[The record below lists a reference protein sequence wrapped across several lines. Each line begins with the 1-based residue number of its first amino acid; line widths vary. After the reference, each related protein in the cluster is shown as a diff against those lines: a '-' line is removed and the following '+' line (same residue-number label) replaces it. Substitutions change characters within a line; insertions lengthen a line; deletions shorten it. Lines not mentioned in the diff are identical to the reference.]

1 MKLKNSQLLIVRQ
14 LDKKVQSFSILAKES
29 TPTKGWISS
38 IRKALNM
45 SLKQFGTRMSMSAQG
60 IKDLET
66 REAEG
71 TISLNSLKEAGK
83 ALNMNFVYGFV
94 PVSYSIEEMIEAR
107 AREMAIKIVKRTA
120 TTMSLEDQANSN
132 ERLKRAVEEMTQDI
146 KKEVPKSLWD

>member
-14 LDKKVQSFSILAKES
+14 LEKKVQSFSVLAKES

-45 SLKQFGTRMSMSAQG
+45 SLRQFGIRMSMSAQG

-94 PVSYSIEEMIEAR
+94 PVSNSIEEMIEAR

-132 ERLKRAVEEMTQDI
+132 ERLKLAVEEMTQDI

>member
-14 LDKKVQSFSILAKES
+14 LDKKVQLFSVLAKES
-29 TPTKGWISS
+29 IPNKGWISS

-45 SLKQFGTRMSMSAQG
+45 SLKQFGVRMSMSAQG

-83 ALNMNFVYGFV
+83 ALKMNFVYGFI

-107 AREMAIKIVKRTA
+107 AREMAIKIVKRTDI
-120 TTMSLEDQANSN
+120 TMSLEDQANSN
-132 ERLKRAVEEMTQDI
+132 ERLKLAVEEMTQDI